1 MEEEIQALISECAFT
16 TSRSSG
22 PGGQNVNKTETR
34 VELRFNIQTSK
45 LLSTVQKQKL
55 LERLKYRLA
64 DNETSLILTAQDT
77 RSQLKNKVLV
87 TKRFC
92 DLIRETLKDEAPR
105 IPTKPTRDSVEK
117 RHAEKKE
124 SGIKKSLRGNLKNR
138 DWE

>member
-1 MEEEIQALISECAFT
+1 MEEEIQALISECAFA

-77 RSQLKNKVLV
+77 RSQLKNN
-87 TKRFC
+87 
-92 DLIRETLKDEAPR
+92 IHQDEFLPFLL
-105 IPTKPTRDSVEK
+105 
-117 RHAEKKE
+117 
-124 SGIKKSLRGNLKNR
+124 SLS
-138 DWE
+138 